1 MSGVSK
7 KTLPL
12 HRFNKQRLFYN
23 LKKREKMKK
32 IAFMF
37 VAAAMFAACGN
48 TQKPAEQPVEENTEA
63 TVIELTAKDTT
74 DAMAVL
80 GLTEIAEGDTVA
92 QKNLQVAL
100 DSILAAKMVAA
111 GEAVAE
117 VAKEVAPAEETPA
130 Q

>member
-1 MSGVSK
+1 
-7 KTLPL
+7 
-12 HRFNKQRLFYN
+12 
-23 LKKREKMKK
+23 MKK

-48 TQKPAEQPVEENTEA
+48 TQKPAEVVEEAPEA
-63 TVIELTAKDTT
+63 AVVELNAEDTAA
-74 DAMAVL
+74 AMAVL

-92 QKNLQVAL
+92 QKNLQVTL

-117 VAKEVAPAEETPA
+117 VAEEVVEEVVPAEEAPA

>member
-1 MSGVSK
+1 
-7 KTLPL
+7 
-12 HRFNKQRLFYN
+12 
-23 LKKREKMKK
+23 
-32 IAFMF
+32 MF

-48 TQKPAEQPVEENTEA
+48 TQKPAEVVEEPTEA
-63 TVIELTAKDTT
+63 AVVELTAEDTT
-74 DAMAVL
+74 AAMAVL

-117 VAKEVAPAEETPA
+117 VAEEVVEEVAPAEETPA